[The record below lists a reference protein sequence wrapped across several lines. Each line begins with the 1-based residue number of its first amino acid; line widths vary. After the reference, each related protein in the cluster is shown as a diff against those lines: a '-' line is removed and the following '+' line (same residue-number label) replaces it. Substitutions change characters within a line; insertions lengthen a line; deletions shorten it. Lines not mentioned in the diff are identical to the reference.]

1 MHAALAILRK
11 DLDIEWRTREGLST
25 VFVLAVMLLVVFA
38 VAHDLP
44 PDEAPALAPPVLWA
58 TFVLTG
64 LLGVQRGFLLERE
77 NDCLAGLLTAPVD
90 PASIYAGKFA
100 ANVVVLGA
108 MIFLYF
114 LMQGIILSGQ
124 NPPGDEQILSRIW
137 IAGVIPFFI
146 GIALIVNGLSVRAQW
161 YPPHE

>member
-11 DLDIEWRTREGLST
+11 DLDIEWRTREGIST

-38 VAHDLP
+38 VAHNLP

-77 NDCLAGLLTAPVD
+77 EGFLGKIIYVAPHR
-90 PASIYAGKFA
+90 F
-100 ANVVVLGA
+100 
-108 MIFLYF
+108 
-114 LMQGIILSGQ
+114 
-124 NPPGDEQILSRIW
+124 PP
-137 IAGVIPFFI
+137 
-146 GIALIVNGLSVRAQW
+146 
-161 YPPHE
+161 